1 ALDAQLVQRLAR
13 PLVQPGVIDRRLG
26 QSLARRA
33 NAARDRLPLLADL
46 ARRRGS
52 AEDERV
58 AQRPIVY
65 ALRRAEPAP
74 IDGEPPDA
82 PRSAATI
89 TRPLVDASVPPA
101 DAAGDPASSIAPL
114 QRADACPASAPRPS
128 DPAPAQSRGVD
139 SGAQHY
145 RPLPQLAQ
153 SRSV

>member
-1 ALDAQLVQRLAR
+1 ALPRRRPARLVNAGYDTMTTDSSAPDNMTWQHALDAQLVQRLAR

-26 QSLARRA
+26 PSLARRA
-33 NAARDRLPLLADL
+33 TAARARLPLLADL

-89 TRPLVDASVPPA
+89 TRP
-101 DAAGDPASSIAPL
+101 
-114 QRADACPASAPRPS
+114 
-128 DPAPAQSRGVD
+128 
-139 SGAQHY
+139 
-145 RPLPQLAQ
+145 
-153 SRSV
+153 